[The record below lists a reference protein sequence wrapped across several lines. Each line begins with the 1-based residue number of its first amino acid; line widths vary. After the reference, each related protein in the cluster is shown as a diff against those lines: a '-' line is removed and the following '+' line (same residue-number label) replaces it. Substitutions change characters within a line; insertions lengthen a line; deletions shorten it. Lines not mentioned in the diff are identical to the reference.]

1 MATDSYSEA
10 AFRRGRKR
18 LLSQNETFYYWTQQ
32 VCAILGIFMS
42 IAVEETLLSFSRE
55 LEQSSSVARC
65 SKKKGVV
72 PTFLRSSNIGPTQR
86 TKQKGIWPQFI
97 YIRLLLIYSG
107 ARKAEG

>member
-65 SKKKGVV
+65 SKKKGIL
-72 PTFLRSSNIGPTQR
+72 PTFLSSSNIPSALDLHKGQN
-86 TKQKGIWPQFI
+86 QKDYGLKFI
-97 YIRLLLIYSG
+97 CIRLL
-107 ARKAEG
+107 